1 MKLGRSNANAPHVIV
16 KKVMHLVRHNRF
28 DFVNHKNR
36 FAISFILLV
45 VAVVL
50 LATRPL
56 NAQDEIVANLA
67 AGRVV
72 IDVAK
77 GGIVIGAIE
86 QHVEANSRPPI
97 VFPINDRRIG
107 ILLGAAEWVVPSS
120 KSGPVRLDRTISRL
134 SREAAPHKEPGQADQ
149 ASDIEAIG
157 VAFLEK
163 LRTMAEQLHHKIDLP
178 SDAPLVELLLI
189 DYQPEYGPEVWLL
202 QYRIKQEQLRGDFWQ
217 TKTLRPSYTQLYP
230 PEKHQPRTLV
240 EVHYPSE
247 AAPPTVLELLRQNDP
262 RLASVGRAAPKSL
275 KVIDNINNGKSPASP
290 VEDAATFLHD
300 VLDPLAGTENR
311 IVLGVLR
318 EERGWEWI
326 VAPPEPLEKA
336 AEDKTRPPEAPSL
349 RRKP

>member
-1 MKLGRSNANAPHVIV
+1 MTHSIFLGAA
-16 KKVMHLVRHNRF
+16 F
-28 DFVNHKNR
+28 F
-36 FAISFILLV
+36 
-45 VAVVL
+45 
-50 LATRPL
+50 LASLTL
-56 NAQDEIVANLA
+56 SAQDEIVANLA

-77 GGIVIGAIE
+77 GGIVVGAIE

-97 VFPINDRRIG
+97 VFPINDRRVG
-107 ILLGAAEWVVPSS
+107 VLLGAAEWVLPSS
-120 KSGPVRLDRTISRL
+120 ASKPVRMDQAISRL
-134 SREAAPHKEPGQADQ
+134 SREAAPHKEAATDQ

-163 LRTMAEQLHHKIDLP
+163 LRTMAEQLHHKIDLS
-178 SDAPLVELLLI
+178 SDSPLVELLLI
-189 DYQPEYGPEVWLL
+189 DYQRDYGPEVWLL
-202 QYRIKQEQLRGDFWQ
+202 QYRIKQERLRGDFWQ

-240 EVHYPSE
+240 EVRYPPE
-247 AAPPTVLELLRQNDP
+247 GHVPTVLELLQQNDP
-262 RLASVGRAAPKSL
+262 RLASARRAAPKSL
-275 KVIDNINNGKSPASP
+275 KVIDNITNGKSSASP

-300 VLDPLAGTENR
+300 ILDPIAGSDNR

-336 AEDKTRPPEAPSL
+336 AEDKSRPPEAPSL

>member
-1 MKLGRSNANAPHVIV
+1 MFTLATPSLGLRNPHN
-16 KKVMHLVRHNRF
+16 LAY
-28 DFVNHKNR
+28 
-36 FAISFILLV
+36 AICHTFLRVAILLT
-45 VAVVL
+45 AAASSL
-50 LATRPL
+50 QS
-56 NAQDEIVANLA
+56 QDEIVANLA

-77 GGIVIGAIE
+77 DGIVIGAIE

-107 ILLGAAEWVVPSS
+107 VLLGAAEWVMPSS
-120 KSGPVRLDRTISRL
+120 KNGAVRLDREIARL
-134 SREAAPHKEPGQADQ
+134 SREAAPHREPGKQYADQ
-149 ASDIEAIG
+149 ASDIETIG

-163 LRTMAEQLHHKIDLP
+163 LRTMAEQLHHKIDL
-178 SDAPLVELLLI
+178 SSEAPLAELLLV
-189 DYQPEYGPEVWLL
+189 DYQPDYGPEVWLL
-202 QYRIKQEQLRGDFWQ
+202 QYRIKQERLRGEFWQ

-240 EVHYPSE
+240 EIRYPPDTPGSS
-247 AAPPTVLELLRQNDP
+247 VLKLLQQNDP
-262 RLASVGRAAPKSL
+262 RLASARRGGPKSL
-275 KVIDNINNGKSPASP
+275 KVIDNISNGKSSSSS
-290 VEDAATFLHD
+290 VEDSAAFLRE
-300 VLDPLAGTENR
+300 VLDPIAGTENR

-326 VAPPEPLEKA
+326 VAPPEPVEKT

>member
-1 MKLGRSNANAPHVIV
+1 VQLQRGNAFAPIFAAKNAMPLCATSSVELSPSQKLLR
-16 KKVMHLVRHNRF
+16 
-28 DFVNHKNR
+28 
-36 FAISFILLV
+36 AISFIFL
-45 VAVVL
+45 AAAIL
-50 LATRPL
+50 LAALSLR
-56 NAQDEIVANLA
+56 AQDEIVANLA

-107 ILLGAAEWVVPSS
+107 ILLGAAEWVAPSS
-120 KSGPVRLDRTISRL
+120 GSAPVRLDRAIARL
-134 SREAAPHKEPGQADQ
+134 SREAAPRQEPGQADQ

-189 DYQPEYGPEVWLL
+189 DYQPDYGPEVWLL
-202 QYRIKQEQLRGDFWQ
+202 QYRIQQQQLRGDFWQ

-240 EVHYPSE
+240 EVRYPSE
-247 AAPPTVLELLRQNDP
+247 TPGPTVLELLRQNDP
-262 RLASVGRAAPKSL
+262 RLASAGRAAPKSL
-275 KVIDNINNGKSPASP
+275 KVIENIGNGKSSSSP
-290 VEDAATFLHD
+290 VEDSATFLHD
-300 VLDPLAGTENR
+300 ILDPLAGTENR

-318 EERGWEWI
+318 EDRGWEWI

-336 AEDKTRPPEAPSL
+336 PEDKTRPPEAPSL

>member
-1 MKLGRSNANAPHVIV
+1 MQSAPIPCLPFSIPRKFHCSPAI
-16 KKVMHLVRHNRF
+16 L
-28 DFVNHKNR
+28 
-36 FAISFILLV
+36 FAALLLLP
-45 VAVVL
+45 AVP
-50 LATRPL
+50 AR
-56 NAQDEIVANLA
+56 AQDEIVANLA

-77 GGIVIGAIE
+77 NGIVIGAIE
-86 QHVEANSRPPI
+86 QHIEANSRAPI

-120 KSGPVRLDRTISRL
+120 PSGPVRLDRVIARL
-134 SREAAPHKEPGQADQ
+134 SREAVPHEEAGKSDQ
-149 ASDIEAIG
+149 ASDIESIG

-163 LRTMAEQLHHKIDLP
+163 LRTMAEQLHRKIDLR

-202 QYRIKQEQLRGDFWQ
+202 QYRIKQEQLRGGFWQ

-230 PEKHQPRTLV
+230 PEKHQPKTLV
-240 EVHYPSE
+240 EVRF
-247 AAPPTVLELLRQNDP
+247 PPDTPGPTLLELLQQNDP
-262 RLASVGRAAPKSL
+262 RLASLRRGAPKSL
-275 KVIDNINNGKSPASP
+275 KVIDNITGGKSSASP
-290 VEDAATFLHD
+290 VEDAATFLHEA
-300 VLDPLAGTENR
+300 LDPIAGTQNR

-336 AEDKTRPPEAPSL
+336 VETDKTRPPEAPSL

>member
-1 MKLGRSNANAPHVIV
+1 LLGA
-16 KKVMHLVRHNRF
+16 
-28 DFVNHKNR
+28 
-36 FAISFILLV
+36 SFL
-45 VAVVL
+45 
-50 LATRPL
+50 R
-56 NAQDEIVANLA
+56 AQDEIVANLA

-77 GGIVIGAIE
+77 DGIVIGAIE

-107 ILLGAAEWVVPSS
+107 VLLGAAEWVLPSS
-120 KSGPVRLDRTISRL
+120 ASKPVRLDQAISRL
-134 SREAAPHKEPGQADQ
+134 TREAAPRHEAIPGDQ

-157 VAFLEK
+157 IAFLEK
-163 LRTMAEQLHHKIDLP
+163 LRTMADQLHHKIDLS

-189 DYQPEYGPEVWLL
+189 DYQRDYGPEVWLL
-202 QYRIKQEQLRGDFWQ
+202 QYRIKQERLRSDFWQ

-240 EVHYPSE
+240 EVRYPPE
-247 AAPPTVLELLRQNDP
+247 TPGPTILELLQQNDP
-262 RLASVGRAAPKSL
+262 RLASARRAAPKSL
-275 KVIDNINNGKSPASP
+275 KVIDNINNGKSSASS
-290 VEDAATFLHD
+290 VEDSATFLHD
-300 VLDPLAGTENR
+300 VLDPIAGSDNR

-318 EERGWEWI
+318 EERGWDWI